1 MNNLENKKILSP
13 CISICKNDATT
24 GFCYG
29 CARTHEEKKIW
40 KNPDTTDL
48 WKEKNLNILKTRM
61 SESQLKTFKQS
72 YEEKIKLGKL
82 VYSKNLK
89 NKPQN

>member
-13 CISICKNDATT
+13 CISICKNDAAT

-29 CARTHEEKKIW
+29 CARTDEEKKIW

-61 SESQLKTFKQS
+61 SESQLKTVKQS
-72 YEEKIKLGKL
+72 FEEKIKLGKL

>member
-1 MNNLENKKILSP
+1 MNNSKIISP
-13 CISICKNDATT
+13 CISICKNNPIS
-24 GFCYG
+24 GYCYG
-29 CARTHEEKKIW
+29 CARTDKEKKIW

>member
-29 CARTHEEKKIW
+29 CARTDEEKKIW

-61 SESQLKTFKQS
+61 SESQLKTIKQS
-72 YEEKIKLGKL
+72 NEEKNKLGKL

>member
-29 CARTHEEKKIW
+29 CARTDEEKKIW

-61 SESQLKTFKQS
+61 SESQHKTFNQS

>member
-29 CARTHEEKKIW
+29 CARTDEEKKIW
-40 KNPDTTDL
+40 KNPDTTNQ
-48 WKEKNLNILKTRM
+48 WKKENLGILMSRM
-61 SESQLKTFKQS
+61 NKPQLKTFEQS
-72 YEEKIKLGKL
+72 YKDKLEFGKL
-82 VYSKNLK
+82 VYSNNLK
-89 NKPQN
+89 KKP